1 MSPFIIT
8 PAATADLPDIVALF
22 RDYAASLPVDLA
34 YQGFEAELASLPGKY
49 AAPAGALLIA
59 RDAAGG
65 ALGCVALRKLDGH
78 ACEMKRLYVRP
89 QARGTGLG
97 LALARSIIDAAR
109 QASYATIK
117 LDSLPSMQRA
127 IGMYRALGFVD
138 AVPYYDTPVDGTTFL
153 ALDLQA
159 GRPA

>member
-1 MSPFIIT
+1 MSRFVLT

-49 AAPAGALLIA
+49 APPAGALLIA
-59 RDAAGG
+59 RGDAGA
-65 ALGCVALRKLDGH
+65 ALGCVALRRLNEG
-78 ACEMKRLYVRP
+78 AAEMKRLYVRP

-97 LALARSIIDAAR
+97 LALAKAIIGAAR
-109 QASYATIK
+109 QAGYATIK
-117 LDSLPSMQRA
+117 LDSLPSMHRA
-127 IGMYRALGFVD
+127 ISLYRALGFTD
-138 AVPYYDTPVDGTTFL
+138 AAPYYDTPIAGTTFL
-153 ALDLQA
+153 ALDLRA